1 VQLAI
6 HNAPSTKM
14 IRHLSI
20 DSMPQ
25 ARKFG
30 TITCGG
36 HGQRHLQTAE
46 NSSSLD
52 TEWEAVTQR
61 ESKEVGA

>member
-1 VQLAI
+1 
-6 HNAPSTKM
+6 M

-61 ESKEVGA
+61 ESKEVAA